1 MKRIKLLALLGI
13 LVFIGIGM
21 RDAVSG
27 FRDGLTENERM
38 FTNNVPLSPTAEC
51 VPDTAYFAAAGEQ
64 LPYVLGKISLR
75 GTDVRPSSRLT
86 ISTLLLAPFALF
98 AFYGFY
104 CFVRM
109 LISVTRGEVFSRRN
123 VRRLRF
129 FVYGLM
135 AAMLAIEV
143 QQWFVFQE
151 LAATYAP
158 AGYEA
163 VYPGL
168 KYDWINYIL
177 LALLTEIFAVG
188 VTLKEEQ
195 DLTI

>member
-1 MKRIKLLALLGI
+1 MKRIILLALLGI
-13 LVFIGIGM
+13 LIFIGIEM
-21 RDAVSG
+21 RDFVRG
-27 FRDGLTENERM
+27 FHEGLTEDERM
-38 FTNNVPLSPTAEC
+38 FTNNVPLSPTATC
-51 VPDTAYFAAAGEQ
+51 VPDTAYFAATGEQ

-75 GTDVRPSSRLT
+75 GTDVRPSSWLT
-86 ISTLLLAPFALF
+86 VSTLLLVSFALLGL
-98 AFYGFY
+98 YGFY

-135 AAMLAIEV
+135 AAMLMIEL
-143 QQWFVFQE
+143 QQWFIFQE
-151 LAATYAP
+151 LAVPYAP

-168 KYDWINYIL
+168 KSDWINYIL

-188 VTLKEEQ
+188 VKLKEEQ